1 MVFTKERLTR
11 RCLGRTCALVG
22 RWLQGGLAALQTLRD
37 PRLPRGRAEK
47 GPGEEALIVPGAHPG
62 TQSSFPPR
70 SPGCRGRHPARGR
83 QAPGPNTIPA
93 SLCGVGPRCDP
104 EALRKRFRS
113 QRRQDGGGHAGEAGG
128 ARPTRPVTGR
138 GGRRSGRTASAA
150 SLGGRGPAAA
160 EGAVQGPLWAGP
172 SRTRLRPGSRP
183 GWRGPAGARNQGL
196 RPRRLEPVGPSPVP
210 ELPKFL
216 FQGVSAPF
224 LRSPPAVSPG
234 QRQLPLKLC
243 VQQIFLKHLLC
254 AGIYSIFFG
263 FIQI

>member
-1 MVFTKERLTR
+1 MVFTQERLTR
-11 RCLGRTCALVG
+11 GCLGRTCALVG
-22 RWLQGGLAALQTLRD
+22 RCLQGGRDALQTLRD

-128 ARPTRPVTGR
+128 CEANVASDGA
-138 GGRRSGRTASAA
+138 RTA
-150 SLGGRGPAAA
+150 
-160 EGAVQGPLWAGP
+160 AV
-172 SRTRLRPGSRP
+172 
-183 GWRGPAGARNQGL
+183 
-196 RPRRLEPVGPSPVP
+196 
-210 ELPKFL
+210 
-216 FQGVSAPF
+216 
-224 LRSPPAVSPG
+224 G
-234 QRQLPLKLC
+234 QDR
-243 VQQIFLKHLLC
+243 
-254 AGIYSIFFG
+254 
-263 FIQI
+263 